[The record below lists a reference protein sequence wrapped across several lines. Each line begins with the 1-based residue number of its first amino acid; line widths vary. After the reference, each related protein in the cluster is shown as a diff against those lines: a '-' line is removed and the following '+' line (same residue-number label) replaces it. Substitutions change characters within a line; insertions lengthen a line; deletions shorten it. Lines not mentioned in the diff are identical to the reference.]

1 MSKMKK
7 TLFILMI
14 LISASAVSAQ
24 EVRLSLNDCVVL
36 SESNNPYI
44 KNSYLDIQ
52 SANYQKKEVFA
63 EYFPRLSFR
72 ALALS
77 SHDYL
82 IDILAG
88 PELGKSIRDMGVI
101 ESSKFG
107 YNASL
112 SLMQPIYA
120 GGRINTGNKLAK
132 VGIKAAE
139 LKHKMNL
146 REKREEVEKMY
157 WEIVALEEKR
167 QTIKHLE
174 ELLDVLYKDVT
185 SAIAAGVVTESD
197 LLLVKM
203 KMNELKSGKI
213 HLEGGIKLLKMNLFN
228 AIGQGYSVVSGVAD
242 TLRPNIDKIVLSD
255 RLSSLLPP
263 SDYYVP
269 EEELAAGV
277 TETELLNLMV
287 EAKKLEKKLAL
298 GEYLPSAGIGL
309 SYGHSSF
316 TSTNSNSNAI
326 GLATISIPI
335 SNWGKGSLKLK
346 RLDNEIKKAA
356 NEREYLT
363 SQLVLQARQLWLNL
377 NVTWEQMKVA
387 EENLEFAEKNV
398 YNQMS
403 RFNAGLVPIS
413 DVLMNQ
419 TALFEATENLI
430 SKQIEYSKALTA
442 YNGRKAK

>member
-1 MSKMKK
+1 MKK

-14 LISASAVSAQ
+14 LISASAASAQ
-24 EVRLSLNDCVVL
+24 EVSLSLNDCIAL

-44 KNSYLDIQ
+44 NNTYLDIQ
-52 SANYQKKEVFA
+52 SAKYQKKEVFA

-72 ALALS
+72 ALLLS
-77 SHDYL
+77 SYDYL
-82 IDILAG
+82 IDIIAG
-88 PELGKSIRDMGVI
+88 PELGKSIRDAGFI

-120 GGRINTGNKLAK
+120 GGRINAGNKLAK

-139 LKHKMNL
+139 LKHKVNL
-146 REKREEVEKMY
+146 REKREEIEKSY

-167 QTIKHLE
+167 NTLNHLE
-174 ELLDVLYKDVT
+174 ELLDILYRDVT
-185 SAIAAGVVTESD
+185 SAIDAGVITESD

-203 KMNELKSGKI
+203 KKNELKSGRI

-228 AIGQGYSVVSGVAD
+228 TIGQGYSVVKGVSEES
-242 TLRPNIDKIVLSD
+242 RPNLDQIVLSD

-263 SDYYVP
+263 SDYYIP

-277 TETELLNLMV
+277 TETELLNIMV

-298 GEYLPSAGIGL
+298 GEYLPAAGIGL
-309 SYGHSSF
+309 SYGYSDF
-316 TSTNSNSNAI
+316 TNGNMNAI
-326 GLATISIPI
+326 GMATVSIPI

-346 RLDNEIKKAA
+346 RLDNEIKKAV
-356 NEREYLT
+356 NEKEYLT
-363 SQLVLQARQLWLNL
+363 SQLILQARQLWLNL
-377 NVTWEQMKVA
+377 NVAWEQMKVA
-387 EENLEFAEKNV
+387 EENLAYAEKSV

-430 SKQIEYSKALTA
+430 TKQIEYTKALTA